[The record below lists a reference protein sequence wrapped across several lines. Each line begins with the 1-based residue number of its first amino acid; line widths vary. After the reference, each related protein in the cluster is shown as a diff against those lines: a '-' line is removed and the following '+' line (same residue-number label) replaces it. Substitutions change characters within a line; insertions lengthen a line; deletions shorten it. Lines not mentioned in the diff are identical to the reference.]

1 MDILLGSGYID
12 FYVDKKKFES
22 YKTDNGKKNYVKIE
36 LDKILKSLKGQ
47 SYKNVIIRDA
57 SITTNN
63 FWGDEFYKINDI
75 GYNGITPKKLIN
87 SKLNK
92 IAIRVFQ
99 IDLICVGENLK
110 IMFINIKNENF
121 ILNTGT
127 CKII

>member
-63 FWGDEFYKINDI
+63 FWGNEFCKINDI
-75 GYNGITPKKLIN
+75 GYTGITSKKFTN
-87 SKLNK
+87 PKLNK